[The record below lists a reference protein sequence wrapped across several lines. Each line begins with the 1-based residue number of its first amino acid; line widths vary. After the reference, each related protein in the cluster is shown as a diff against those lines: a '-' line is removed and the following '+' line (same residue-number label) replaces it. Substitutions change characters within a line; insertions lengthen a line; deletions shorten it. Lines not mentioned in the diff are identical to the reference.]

1 MKVIAIKRGFDN
13 VTIREEG
20 DEFDMPE
27 GAKGSWF
34 KAVGKPG
41 KKSEQGDK
49 PEADKAP
56 DADKVDASKLA

>member
-1 MKVIAIKRGFDN
+1 MKVIATKRGFDN

-34 KAVGKPG
+34 KPVGKPA
-41 KKSEQGDK
+41 KKSEQVEK
-49 PEADKAP
+49 TETEV
-56 DADKVDASKLA
+56 DKVDASKLA